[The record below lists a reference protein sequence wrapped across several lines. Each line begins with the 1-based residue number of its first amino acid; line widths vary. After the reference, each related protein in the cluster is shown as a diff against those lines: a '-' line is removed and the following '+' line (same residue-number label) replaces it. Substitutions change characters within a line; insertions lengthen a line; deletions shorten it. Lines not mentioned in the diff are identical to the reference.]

1 MTSKNT
7 PDTTAPTTD
16 ATVMPKEK
24 PGTFSFEGLKSLAIL
39 IVLVLAVRWSI
50 ASPYYVPT
58 SSMEPTI
65 KVGDRLLAWKL
76 AYNFK
81 IPFTDTALLSWGAPK
96 RGDIIVFKYPRD
108 PSIDY
113 VKRVV
118 AIAGDQVQLRDDV
131 LYING
136 TAEARVDHNG
146 DRTILTDIVD
156 EQDDKLLFRENLE
169 GIDHWV
175 MQRKPEFRR
184 ALRAWWPDVDGKP
197 YTVPEG
203 SVFCMGDNRDNS
215 SDSRVWG
222 EVPLAYV
229 RGRALFV
236 VWSIWTPKGDAFPK
250 LRFDRFG
257 KWLDT

>member
-1 MTSKNT
+1 MSSQIQ
-7 PDTTAPTTD
+7 PPESEPTATKGP
-16 ATVMPKEK
+16 EK
-24 PGTFSFEGLKSLAIL
+24 DDSGPFSFENLRSLGILLVMVVAI
-39 IVLVLAVRWSI
+39 RWSV

-76 AYNFK
+76 AYGFK
-81 IPFTDTALLSWGAPK
+81 IPFTDTSLINWGTPK

-108 PSIDY
+108 PDIDY

-118 AIAGDQVQLRDDV
+118 AIAGDQIQLMDDT

-136 TAEARVDHNG
+136 KPQVRTDHNF
-146 DRTILTDIVD
+146 DRSTIEDIVD
-156 EQDDKLLFRENLE
+156 DKDYKLLYRESLE
-169 GIDHWV
+169 GLDHWV
-175 MQRKPEFRR
+175 MQNKPEYRKQ
-184 ALRAWWPDVDGKP
+184 LRAWWPDVDGKP
-197 YTVPEG
+197 YTVPDG
-203 SVFCMGDNRDNS
+203 SVFCIGDNRDNS
-215 SDSRVWG
+215 SDSRIWG
-222 EVPLAYV
+222 EVPLSYV

-236 VWSIWTPKGDAFPK
+236 VWSIWTPQGEFFPK

>member
-1 MTSKNT
+1 MSNQIQ
-7 PDTTAPTTD
+7 PPESEPTT
-16 ATVMPKEK
+16 TKGPEK
-24 PGTFSFEGLKSLAIL
+24 DDSGPFSFDNLRSLGILLIMVVAI
-39 IVLVLAVRWSI
+39 RWSV

-76 AYNFK
+76 AYGFK
-81 IPFTDTALLSWGAPK
+81 IPFTDTSLLNWGTPK

-108 PSIDY
+108 PDIDY

-118 AIAGDQVQLRDDV
+118 AIAGDQIQLMDDI

-136 TAEARVDHNG
+136 KPQVRTDHNF
-146 DRTILTDIVD
+146 DRSTIEDIVD
-156 EQDDKLLFRENLE
+156 DKDYKLLYRENLE
-169 GIDHWV
+169 GLDHWV
-175 MQRKPEFRR
+175 MQNKPEYRKQ
-184 ALRAWWPDVDGKP
+184 LRAWWPDVDGKP

-203 SVFCMGDNRDNS
+203 SVFCIGDNRDNS
-215 SDSRVWG
+215 SDSRIWG
-222 EVPLAYV
+222 EVPLTYV

-236 VWSIWTPKGDAFPK
+236 VWSIWTPQGEFFPK

>member
-1 MTSKNT
+1 MSNQIQ
-7 PDTTAPTTD
+7 PPESEPTT
-16 ATVMPKEK
+16 TKGPEK
-24 PGTFSFEGLKSLAIL
+24 DDSGPFSFENLRSLGILLVMVVAI
-39 IVLVLAVRWSI
+39 RWSV

-76 AYNFK
+76 AYGFK
-81 IPFTDTALLSWGAPK
+81 IPFTDTSLLNWGTPK

-108 PSIDY
+108 PDIDY

-118 AIAGDQVQLRDDV
+118 AIAGDQIQLMDDI

-136 TAEARVDHNG
+136 KPQVRTDHNF
-146 DRTILTDIVD
+146 DRSTIEDIVD
-156 EQDDKLLFRENLE
+156 DKDYKLLYRENLE
-169 GIDHWV
+169 GLDHWV
-175 MQRKPEFRR
+175 MQNKPEYRKQ
-184 ALRAWWPDVDGKP
+184 LRAWWPDVDGKP

-203 SVFCMGDNRDNS
+203 SVFCIGDNRDNS
-215 SDSRVWG
+215 SDSRIWG
-222 EVPLAYV
+222 EVPLTYV

-236 VWSIWTPKGDAFPK
+236 VWSIWTPQGEFFPK

>member
-1 MTSKNT
+1 MSTDNQTSQT
-7 PDTTAPTTD
+7 TSSQPDQ
-16 ATVMPKEK
+16 EK
-24 PGTFSFEGLKSLAIL
+24 PGTFSFENLRSLAFL
-39 IVLVLAVRWSI
+39 VIVVLAIRWTI

-76 AYNFK
+76 AYSFK
-81 IPFTDTALLSWGAPK
+81 VPFTDIALLSWGTPK

-108 PSIDY
+108 PGIDY

-118 AIAGDQVQLRDDV
+118 AVAGDEIQLMDDV
-131 LYING
+131 LYVNG
-136 TAEARVDHNG
+136 KAQPRTDHND
-146 DRTILTDIVD
+146 DRSIIDDIVD
-156 EQDDKLLFRENLE
+156 EKDDKLLYRENLE

-175 MQRKPEFRR
+175 MQKKPEYRKT
-184 ALRAWWPDVDGKP
+184 LRAWWPDVDGKP

-203 SVFCMGDNRDNS
+203 SVFCIGDNRDNS

-222 EVPLAYV
+222 QVPISYV

-236 VWSIWTPKGDAFPK
+236 VWSIWTPKGEFFPK

>member
-1 MTSKNT
+1 MSNQIQ
-7 PDTTAPTTD
+7 PPESEPTT
-16 ATVMPKEK
+16 TKGPEK
-24 PGTFSFEGLKSLAIL
+24 DDSGPFSFENLRSLGILLIMVVAI
-39 IVLVLAVRWSI
+39 RWSV

-76 AYNFK
+76 AYGFK
-81 IPFTDTALLSWGAPK
+81 IPFTDTSLLNWGTPK

-108 PSIDY
+108 PDIDY

-118 AIAGDQVQLRDDV
+118 AIAGDQIQLMDDI

-136 TAEARVDHNG
+136 KPQVRTDHNF
-146 DRTILTDIVD
+146 DRSTIEDIVD
-156 EQDDKLLFRENLE
+156 DKDYKLLYRENLE
-169 GIDHWV
+169 GLDHWV
-175 MQRKPEFRR
+175 MQNKPEYRKQ
-184 ALRAWWPDVDGKP
+184 LRAWWPDVDGKP

-203 SVFCMGDNRDNS
+203 SVFCIGDNRDNS
-215 SDSRVWG
+215 SDSRIWG
-222 EVPLAYV
+222 EVPLTYV

-236 VWSIWTPKGDAFPK
+236 VWSIWTPQGEFFPK

>member
-1 MTSKNT
+1 MTSQT
-7 PDTTAPTTD
+7 DMDTVAPTTQS
-16 ATVMPKEK
+16 ALVQEK
-24 PGTFSFEGLKSLAIL
+24 KSWGESIKSLAIL
-39 IVLVLAVRWSI
+39 IICVLAIRWSV

-76 AYNFK
+76 AYNLK
-81 IPFTDTALLSWGAPK
+81 IPFTDTAIFSWGTPS
-96 RGDIIVFKYPRD
+96 RGDIIVFKYPRN

-118 AIAGDQVQLRDDV
+118 AVAGDDVQLRDDV

-136 TAEARVDHNG
+136 KAEERIDHNS
-146 DRTILTDIVD
+146 DRSAIDDIVD
-156 EQDDKLLFRENLE
+156 EKEHKLLFRENLE
-169 GIDHWV
+169 GLEHWV
-175 MQRKPEFRR
+175 MQHKPEYKS
-184 ALRAWWPDVDGKP
+184 ALRAWWPDVDGQP
-197 YTVPEG
+197 YKVPQG

-222 EVPLAYV
+222 DVPLINV

-236 VWSIWTPKGDAFPK
+236 VWSIWTPKGDAIPK

>member
-1 MTSKNT
+1 MTKDSSL
-7 PDTTAPTTD
+7 DTAAPTTQSVNIKD
-16 ATVMPKEK
+16 EK
-24 PGTFSFEGLKSLAIL
+24 SWSESIKSLSIL
-39 IVLVLAVRWSI
+39 ILFVLAIRWTV

-81 IPFTDTALLSWGAPK
+81 IPFTDTAIFSWGTPA
-96 RGDIIVFKYPRD
+96 RGDIIVFKFPQN

-118 AIAGDQVQLRDDV
+118 ALAGDTVQVRNDI

-136 TAEARVDHNG
+136 KAEERVDHNS
-146 DRTILTDIVD
+146 DRTIIDDIVD
-156 EQDDKLLFRENLE
+156 TQDDKLLYRENLE
-169 GIDHWV
+169 GLEHWV
-175 MQRKPEFRR
+175 MQKKPEYRQ

-197 YTVPEG
+197 YIVPDD

-222 EVPLAYV
+222 NVPMSSV

-236 VWSIWTPKGDAFPK
+236 VWSIWTKKGDAIPT
-250 LRFDRFG
+250 LRFERFG